1 MSTDYA
7 HPTRLE
13 CKRLLETIGV
23 SVVVQ
28 NADGMAMLKCR
39 ASERSEPFLT
49 SIGDCVS
56 YEKTDPVSSSSSGS
70 SSGGPAKSVKFRVE
84 FSSHTSLSTSPL
96 LGSNGNGSSGSAS
109 NSPDLRGQYPTVVTL
124 VMEKGAH
131 STFKTTYNRLRQKWE

>member
-13 CKRLLETIGV
+13 CKRLLEAIGV

-28 NADGMAMLKCR
+28 NADGMALLKCR
-39 ASERSEPFLT
+39 ASERRGEHCESFEFEWST
-49 SIGDCVS
+49 SSLILRVLID
-56 YEKTDPVSSSSSGS
+56 SSSV
-70 SSGGPAKSVKFRVE
+70 GPAKSVKFRVE

-96 LGSNGNGSSGSAS
+96 LGSNASGSSGSAA

>member
-13 CKRLLETIGV
+13 CKRLLEAIGV

-28 NADGMAMLKCR
+28 NAEGMALLKCR
-39 ASERSEPFLT
+39 ASERRGASLT
-49 SIGDCVS
+49 FDLFSHLATNDLS
-56 YEKTDPVSSSSSGS
+56 NFADSSSV
-70 SSGGPAKSVKFRVE
+70 GPTKSVKFRVE

-96 LGSNGNGSSGSAS
+96 LGSNGTGSSGSAA

>member
-39 ASERSEPFLT
+39 ASERSEFLPLFHI
-49 SIGDCVS
+49 SKAQIDHILFLFFL
-56 YEKTDPVSSSSSGS
+56 GS

-84 FSSHTSLSTSPL
+84 FSSHTSLSNSPL